1 LGLASEEER
10 REFERLCLQYPELTE
25 ARNEFELALQNQ
37 AMENAVQPPVDCKE
51 KIWSAIQQSPA
62 SNPSKLITM
71 EPTISRRSTGM
82 AWVAAASIL
91 LFLATGYFA
100 YHFYS
105 QRNDLENSTKLMEAR
120 IREKDSILSKIREQ
134 ERIMHDPDV
143 TVINMTAMT
152 PSAPSANVYWDT
164 TSSDVYLVVKNMPR
178 LASGKQYQ
186 LWSLLNSDPKNPTS
200 LGLFDGGEEKLILK
214 MNNARKADAFAITI
228 EKRGNT
234 DGPDLSQLQV
244 MGKTKL

>member
-1 LGLASEEER
+1 
-10 REFERLCLQYPELTE
+10 
-25 ARNEFELALQNQ
+25 
-37 AMENAVQPPVDCKE
+37 
-51 KIWSAIQQSPA
+51 
-62 SNPSKLITM
+62 
-71 EPTISRRSTGM
+71 
-82 AWVAAASIL
+82 
-91 LFLATGYFA
+91 
-100 YHFYS
+100 
-105 QRNDLENSTKLMEAR
+105 MEAR